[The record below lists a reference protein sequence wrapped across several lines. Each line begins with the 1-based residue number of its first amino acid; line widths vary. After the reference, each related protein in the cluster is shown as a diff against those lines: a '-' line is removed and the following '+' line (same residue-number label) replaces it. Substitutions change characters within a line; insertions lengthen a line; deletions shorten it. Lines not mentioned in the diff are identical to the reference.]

1 LAKENE
7 KLDKDLKIMEVMVA
21 NMGDYLDSSILFWPT
36 LYADLPKVTLGG
48 YLVREQRLQALKN
61 LLDEAEN
68 KQLAQTVKQFANIA
82 AEKGFQLKE
91 KAQRELEARVRQ
103 WQEYLRDLEEEDR
116 PSLSYYQTSAETRAM
131 ITALREKLQSLGVSL
146 PADLVQQVE
155 ASDNTLRHRWQA
167 GAFVWPNE
175 WQPAYPQDAYWWLY
189 GQPV

>member
-167 GAFVWPNE
+167 GSFVWPNE